1 MTAVQPHL
9 DGTIPPPKKS
19 AAREKAESF
28 EAWIEIVWPIFVA
41 VSATNRIWT
50 FAEIADEYRLPEPPD
65 SHMWGRLATLLKE
78 AGYTRT
84 AGWATSPRPTVHH
97 SGVRTWRGT
106 PAARREQAA

>member
-1 MTAVQPHL
+1 MTPIQPAL
-9 DGTIPPPKKS
+9 DGTIPAPKKS

-28 EAWIEIVWPIFVA
+28 EAWLEIVWPKYIEAAASGKTF
-41 VSATNRIWT
+41 T
-50 FAEIADEYRLPEPPD
+50 FAAIADEYRLPEPPD

-97 SGVRTWRGT
+97 SGVRTWKGT
-106 PAARREQAA
+106 AAARSAAA